1 MLSDFSEKEIAI
13 FNGLFELIKQGCNP
27 YSIKVSDMAK
37 AANVGKGTIYEYFDS
52 KQEAISKAILFNISK
67 EIESSFNRIKS
78 KTCFKEKF
86 DETLNIIAENTNNN
100 LSIFNTLFSSN
111 GLNDFYKYLI
121 DEDHYFYT
129 CTSTIDLM
137 LEHLLDVGYKEGI
150 INSKENKYY
159 QNIALLSS
167 IGSFS
172 MYVSY
177 HRIYKDISIDEAK
190 EISYK
195 LLINALN

>member
-1 MLSDFSEKEIAI
+1 MKL
-13 FNGLFELIKQGCNP
+13 L
-27 YSIKVSDMAK
+27 
-37 AANVGKGTIYEYFDS
+37 
-52 KQEAISKAILFNISK
+52 
-67 EIESSFNRIKS
+67 
-78 KTCFKEKF
+78 
-86 DETLNIIAENTNNN
+86 IAENTNNN

-111 GLNDFYKYLI
+111 GMNDFFKYLI
-121 DEDHYFYT
+121 DEDYYFYT
-129 CTSTIDLM
+129 CASTIDLM

-150 INSKENKYY
+150 INTKENKYY

-177 HRIYKDISIDEAK
+177 RRIYKDVSIDEAK

-195 LLINALN
+195 LLIKALN